1 MKRDLPKL
9 DQWQIVFDHAQS
21 QGLYLHFKLQEQEI
35 DDNRRGQGGAGARV
49 DVALDG
55 DLRRIEHIRAHQPS
69 HGLAP
74 LFVFRLRVRVGMLRA
89 R

>member
-35 DDNRRGQGGAGARV
+35 GDNRRGQATPAQKSTWRSTETSAGSNTSART
-49 DVALDG
+49 G
-55 DLRRIEHIRAHQPS
+55 RAMGWPRCS
-69 HGLAP
+69 CSAYAFGLAC
-74 LFVFRLRVRVGMLRA
+74 
-89 R
+89 